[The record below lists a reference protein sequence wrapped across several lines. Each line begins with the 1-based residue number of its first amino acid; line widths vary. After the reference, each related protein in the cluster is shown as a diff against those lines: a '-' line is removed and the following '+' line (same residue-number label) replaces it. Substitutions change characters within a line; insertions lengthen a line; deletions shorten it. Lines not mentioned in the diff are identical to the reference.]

1 MYDWHSLL
9 VLQEKPLFFTDML
22 YMPDGIQ
29 RIHEFLQQRF
39 IVVDE
44 SIRFLHFFWEFVVTS
59 KHRVAPD
66 YPFRHI
72 HESSNS
78 PHVRW

>member
-1 MYDWHSLL
+1 MDLSL
-9 VLQEKPLFFTDML
+9 
-22 YMPDGIQ
+22 
-29 RIHEFLQQRF
+29 EFLQQRF

-78 PHVRW
+78 LPACNEDGYP